1 MKRFALTLVTGLAL
15 AGSASA
21 QTFFAANNDRLVR
34 TDLNTYDTFTLSADI
49 HSLDWDT
56 HGNLWA
62 TSRAPN
68 QDGFW
73 NLYRVEDPFG
83 TPSLQLVNS
92 MLPGAVPA
100 ISWIGDT
107 LYGLQTISE
116 TRQNLVTIDVGS
128 GNTSIIGATGN
139 TGITGGGMDYD
150 SSTGTMYAI
159 RHFVGGLQ
167 TLDFT
172 LSGGPDPSAAPVGNF
187 FGAESTLDLRSS
199 DLAVLDGVGS
209 LYGLLVERDTLHPIL
224 YSIDK
229 GSGLATEI
237 VDLSAANLL
246 GFGPGGTALAVIPE
260 PSSIA
265 LLIGGLASALIR
277 RR

>member
-1 MKRFALTLVTGLAL
+1 MLTLVTGLAL

-150 SSTGTMYAI
+150 SLTGTMYAI

-199 DLAVLDGVGS
+199 DLAVLDGVS
-209 LYGLLVERDTLHPIL
+209 RCTVCSSSAIRCTR

>member
-1 MKRFALTLVTGLAL
+1 MKRFGLCFAAGLAL
-15 AGSASA
+15 AASASA

-49 HSLDWDT
+49 HSLDWDSQ
-56 HGNLWA
+56 GNLWA

-107 LYGLQTISE
+107 LYGLQTINE

-128 GNTSIIGATGN
+128 GATSIIGATGD

-150 SSTGTMYAI
+150 GTTGMMYAI

-172 LSGGPDPSAAPVGNF
+172 LANGIDPSAASVGNF

-209 LYGLLVERDTLHPIL
+209 LYGLLVERSTLRPIL

-260 PSSIA
+260 PTSVV
-265 LLIGGLASALIR
+265 LLVGGLVSAFIR